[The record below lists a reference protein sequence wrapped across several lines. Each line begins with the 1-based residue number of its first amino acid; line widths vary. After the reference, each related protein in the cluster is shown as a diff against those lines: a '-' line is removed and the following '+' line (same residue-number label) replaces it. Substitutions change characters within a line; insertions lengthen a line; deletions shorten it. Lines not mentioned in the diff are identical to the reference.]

1 MLFYCNF
8 FKETLDIIKII
19 TFLDPSWLEKS
30 YQLYSQNFIKS
41 FVNGG
46 LNGSWGSYHNRDS
59 YHKPKLMQ
67 NGLELENFR
76 VFAKNLV

>member
-19 TFLDPSWLEKS
+19 TFLDSSWLEKS

-46 LNGSWGSYHNRDS
+46 LNGS
-59 YHKPKLMQ
+59 
-67 NGLELENFR
+67 
-76 VFAKNLV
+76 